1 MKKIALI
8 LSILSTLFFLSCGN
22 DSSNP
27 ATDNTVS
34 DNESTENLTEQTNN
48 DADKVVVDIDQTEAT
63 TDEIQDVVQNDEE
76 TPDEDIQEQGKLSG
90 TWAQKM
96 WFTADSK
103 VYSIGGVTG
112 WTRTYFLLHQVQKG
126 DKLEIESK
134 ICDIKIKNSSSLM
147 TVTLPQSFVDAL
159 SSHILHKTAT
169 LKEENGKTTYYQP
182 VFWELRSVDL
192 SKIKDYANFKLPTD
206 GKDPLVQDWDK
217 DGVPGM
223 KTIAKGTMSGEISI
237 IEKSSSE
244 LFGTVESDD
253 KIAGTVN
260 WTDEQ
265 KVVFTTNSLLKA
277 GATNTMKKDGPNTWE
292 QYRIPEGSDC
302 KYIIQHAKELFSKD
316 PVDID

>member
-1 MKKIALI
+1 MKKINLLFVLLLTLI
-8 LSILSTLFFLSCGN
+8 FVACGN
-22 DSSNP
+22 DNTNTLTQ
-27 ATDNTVS
+27 TDTDKQITDKEMPEKNTDIDTVK
-34 DNESTENLTEQTNN
+34 DNEKQN
-48 DADKVVVDIDQTEAT
+48 DNSIDETQEITDIDN
-63 TDEIQDVVQNDEE
+63 EIS
-76 TPDEDIQEQGKLSG
+76 DEDNIQGKLSG

-126 DKLEIESK
+126 NKLEIESK
-134 ICDIKIKNSSSLM
+134 ICDIKIKNSSKLM
-147 TVTLPQSFVDAL
+147 TVSLPSSFVKAL

-169 LKEENGKTTYYQP
+169 IQDKNGTITYHQP

-192 SKIKDYANFKLPTD
+192 SKIQDYANFKLPTNA
-206 GKDPLVQDWDK
+206 KDPLVQDWDN
-217 DGVPGM
+217 DGTPGI

-244 LFGTVESDD
+244 LFGTVEGND
-253 KIAGTVN
+253 KISGNVI

-265 KVVFTTNSLLKA
+265 QVVYTTNSLLKA
-277 GATNTMKKDGPNTWE
+277 GATNTINKNKPNIWE

-302 KYIIQHAKELFSKD
+302 NYIKAHAQELFSKD
-316 PVDID
+316 PVEID